1 MTGGH
6 NQSVEI
12 HALFLAKVRRERD
25 PRSAPAVCT
34 TGASASCPAPAE
46 TRTAAL
52 LAPTAG
58 AAETIRN
65 PCVPMTPAEVRKPL
79 GVDDTLKGSIRSLI
93 TLRY

>member
-1 MTGGH
+1 MY
-6 NQSVEI
+6 
-12 HALFLAKVRRERD
+12 FLAKVRRERD

-58 AAETIRN
+58 AAETIGN
-65 PCVPMTPAEVRKPL
+65 PYVSITPTELRQPL
-79 GVDDTLKGSIRSLI
+79 CVDDTFKSSNRSLI
-93 TLRY
+93 TLRH